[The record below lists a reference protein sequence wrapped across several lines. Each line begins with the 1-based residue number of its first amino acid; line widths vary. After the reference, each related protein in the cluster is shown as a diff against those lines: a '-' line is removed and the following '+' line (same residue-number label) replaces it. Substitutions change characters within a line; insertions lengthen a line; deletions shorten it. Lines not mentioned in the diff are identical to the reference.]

1 MKNKNK
7 IEKGNYGYIN
17 KNKLK
22 QLGMTLLLLA
32 IVLIIFYTGIIRY
45 HHTKSIFTVLAAV
58 SAIPAAKY
66 GVAYLVMF
74 PYKTGDAEKYKKISA
89 YKNVKI
95 LSDLLIS
102 SPEKIYNI
110 ELAAVRDNSVYCYS
124 PIDKYDNV
132 VIEKYVRSFLETECK
147 VSAVK
152 VFKDFIQF
160 KKSVEILDKN
170 EQGKYDKRIG
180 ELMTVYSM

>member
-1 MKNKNK
+1 M
-7 IEKGNYGYIN
+7 
-17 KNKLK
+17 
-22 QLGMTLLLLA
+22 
-32 IVLIIFYTGIIRY
+32 
-45 HHTKSIFTVLAAV
+45 
-58 SAIPAAKY
+58 
-66 GVAYLVMF
+66 
-74 PYKTGDAEKYKKISA
+74 
-89 YKNVKI
+89 
-95 LSDLLIS
+95 
-102 SPEKIYNI
+102 
-110 ELAAVRDNSVYCYS
+110 
-124 PIDKYDNV
+124 

>member
-1 MKNKNK
+1 
-7 IEKGNYGYIN
+7 
-17 KNKLK
+17 
-22 QLGMTLLLLA
+22 
-32 IVLIIFYTGIIRY
+32 
-45 HHTKSIFTVLAAV
+45 
-58 SAIPAAKY
+58 
-66 GVAYLVMF
+66 MF

-110 ELAAVRDNSVYCYS
+110 ELAAVRDNSVYCYA

-160 KKSVEILDKN
+160 KKSVEILDKMN
-170 EQGKYDKRIG
+170 RVNMISE
-180 ELMTVYSM
+180 

>member
-1 MKNKNK
+1 MKNK
-7 IEKGNYGYIN
+7 IEKGSYGYIN
-17 KNKLK
+17 KNKIK
-22 QLGMTLLLLA
+22 QLTITLVLLA
-32 IVLIIFYTGIIRY
+32 IVVVIFYTGIIKY

-66 GVAYLVMF
+66 GVAYIVMF
-74 PYKTGDAEKYKKISA
+74 PYKTGDSKYYEELSI
-89 YKNVKI
+89 YKNVNL

-110 ELAAVRDNSVYCYS
+110 EFAAVRDNAVYCYA
-124 PIDKYDNV
+124 PIDKYDNI
-132 VIEKYVRSFLETECK
+132 VIEKYIKSFLEKECK

-152 VFKDFIQF
+152 VYKEFKQF
-160 KKSVEILDKN
+160 KKSVEALDKN